1 MQAPGQINAS
11 PGQAI
16 FPPLSPVEA
25 TLTPR
30 QLPLMDGLRGP
41 SPPLV
46 PTLGEAW
53 QKQPANLQ
61 DWFSLGVNTPRL
73 EILTVYRHLCTH
85 TCARTHVHTHTHTL
99 LCSVSQLVKLETQ
112 QAQFL
117 GTCLSSQPQTLS
129 SLLTLCES
137 I

>member
-30 QLPLMDGLRGP
+30 QLPLMDGLGGP

-46 PTLGEAW
+46 PTLGGAW

-73 EILTVYRHLCTH
+73 ELLTLYRHLCTH
-85 TCARTHVHTHTHTL
+85 ACARTHVHTHTHTA
-99 LCSVSQLVKLETQ
+99 V
-112 QAQFL
+112 L
-117 GTCLSSQPQTLS
+117 GQSTCNA
-129 SLLTLCES
+129 
-137 I
+137 